1 MPATHCI
8 GPALASGG
16 ALCHILDMEIW
27 PAIDIQNGRCVRLSQ
42 GDFARQSVYHDSVL
56 EMAQNWIAQGATRL
70 HLVDLDAAVGQG
82 DNFSAIES
90 VMRSL
95 PSPIPALGTIQHRQ
109 RIQIQVGGGIR
120 SAAVIQRL
128 LDAGASRLVCGTRAI
143 REPEWFAEMAE
154 RYPGRLMLGIDARA
168 GRVAVEGWTQTT
180 GLSVQD
186 QVKQV
191 AAWPLAGIVYTDIDR
206 DGMLQGP
213 DVDGLRQLVSGTAHP
228 VIASGGVSS
237 IQDIQA
243 LMSAGAAGC
252 IIGKALYEGRLTLP
266 EVLSLATAVAAE
278 P

>member
-1 MPATHCI
+1 
-8 GPALASGG
+8 
-16 ALCHILDMEIW
+16 
-27 PAIDIQNGRCVRLSQ
+27 
-42 GDFARQSVYHDSVL
+42 
-56 EMAQNWIAQGATRL
+56 
-70 HLVDLDAAVGQG
+70 
-82 DNFSAIES
+82 
-90 VMRSL
+90 
-95 PSPIPALGTIQHRQ
+95 
-109 RIQIQVGGGIR
+109 
-120 SAAVIQRL
+120 RL

-237 IQDIQA
+237 IQAIRH
-243 LMSAGAAGC
+243 S
-252 IIGKALYEGRLTLP
+252 
-266 EVLSLATAVAAE
+266 
-278 P
+278 